1 MTEVLYVV
9 TADIMN
15 REEDGR
21 DQQDGSTVY
30 RSYPGRETWTF
41 PASMPIGEIMTK
53 VNDVGG
59 YVVSVTITE
68 DRVSAERAREERI
81 AASRPRRAVQLD
93 D

>member
-30 RSYPGRETWTF
+30 RSYSSRETWVF

-59 YVVSVTITE
+59 YVVSVTVTE
-68 DRVSAERAREERI
+68 DRVSAEIAREERI
-81 AASRPRRAVQLD
+81 AASRQPRAIQLD
-93 D
+93 